1 MKKKLL
7 CCSIAMCFPL
17 AIPGAVHAAQ
27 DERVFTLGQITVT
40 GRPDDASQAVGTST
54 ISREQ
59 MDEFGREDL
68 LDALDLLPGVSI
80 SPGSGSRNEGNFRIR
95 GYDSWRVPLMMDGI
109 RLYLPYDNRIDIGRF
124 LTPDLSEIQ
133 VSKGYVSVLNGPGG
147 MGGAI
152 NLVTRKPVKTF
163 EAEGRVSMLLG
174 EGGQRGGMT
183 YYANVGG
190 KQQDWYWQAS
200 FEQRDIDHWRMSR
213 DYKSTSMENGGD
225 RNRSDSDDKRLN
237 LKLGYTPNGTDEYSI
252 NFVKQEGEKSA
263 ILSTRPGNRDRDW
276 DWPKWDVW
284 SLYWLSHTQLSD
296 TTYLKTKAY
305 YNQFDNELM
314 MHNFDTLSTY
324 DDTSYGLSLEA
335 GTTWFTR
342 NTLKA
347 AVHYRND
354 QHTGQDKE
362 YSPFFLAPKQD
373 AEEETWSFGLEN
385 TFHATSRLDLIAG
398 VSYDTRDTKKV
409 EQFSKGQNPEFF
421 EYETK
426 DKSAWNYQGAVVY
439 RYSDSGRLNFSA
451 SRRISMPTMFHRFSS
466 RFGGATSNPGLK
478 PEKAMNFELALSD
491 RIGDGWFGEIA
502 FFHNEI
508 DDLMQ
513 GVDIEYPA
521 GSGRFYT
528 QNQNVGKGSFK
539 GVELSLNGFIEP
551 TLEVGGN
558 YTYTHSD
565 IDLDRTAVNSTLTR
579 NEIPRHAGMLYAK
592 WTPTAQLSVMPYIES
607 ASSRWSPHIMSGNAD
622 VKTGSYTLA
631 NLRVGYQVTSDLDV
645 SLTARNLFDKN
656 YELKHSYP
664 EEGRNFM
671 LTARIRY

>member
-1 MKKKLL
+1 MRKKLL

-17 AIPGAVHAAQ
+17 AVPSIAQ
-27 DERVFTLGQITVT
+27 AETDERVFTLGQITVT
-40 GRPDDASQAVGTST
+40 GRPDDGGQAVATST
-54 ISREQ
+54 IGREQ
-59 MDEFGREDL
+59 MDEFSRDGL
-68 LDALDLLPGVSI
+68 LDAIDLLPGVSTT
-80 SPGSGSRNEGNFRIR
+80 SGSGSRNEGSFRIR
-95 GYDSWRVPLMMDGI
+95 GYDAWRVPLMMDGI

-152 NLVTRKPVKTF
+152 NLVTRKPAKSF
-163 EAEGRVSMLLG
+163 EAEGRVSLLLG

-183 YYANVGG
+183 WYANVGG

-213 DYKSTSMENGGD
+213 DYTSTSMENGGD

-237 LKLGYTPNGTDEYSI
+237 LKLGYTPNATDEYSI
-252 NFVKQEGEKSA
+252 NFVKQEGEKTA

-296 TTYLKTKAY
+296 TAYLKTKAY

-314 MHNFDTLSTY
+314 MNNFDTLSTY

-335 GTTWFTR
+335 GTTWLAR

-354 QHTGQDKE
+354 KHTGWDKE
-362 YSPFFLAPKQD
+362 YSPFFVTPKQD

-385 TFHATSRLDLIAG
+385 TFHATSRLDLVAG
-398 VSYDTRDTKKV
+398 ISYDDRNTKKV
-409 EQFSKGQNPEFF
+409 EQFSKGQTPEFF

-426 DKSAWNYQGAVVY
+426 DASAWNYQGAAVW
-439 RYSDSGRLNFSA
+439 RYSDTGRLNFSA
-451 SRRISMPTMFHRFSS
+451 SRRVSMPTMFHRFSS

-478 PEKAMNFELALSD
+478 PEKALNFELALSD
-491 RIGDGWFGEIA
+491 RIGENWFGEIA
-502 FFHNEI
+502 LFHNKI

-513 GVDIEYPA
+513 GVDVEYPA

-528 QNQNVGKGSFK
+528 QNQNVGKGTFK
-539 GVELSLNGFIEP
+539 GVELSLNGFINP
-551 TLEVGGN
+551 SLEVGGN
-558 YTYTHSD
+558 YTYTHAD

-579 NEIPRHAGMLYAK
+579 NEIPHHAGMVYAK
-592 WTPTAQLSVMPYIES
+592 WTPTPRISVMPYIES
-607 ASSRWSPHIMSGNAD
+607 ASSRWSPNIMSGDPD
-622 VKTGSYTLA
+622 VRTGSYTLA
-631 NLRVGYQVTSDLDV
+631 NFRVAYQVTSDLDV

-671 LTARIRY
+671 LTARVRY